1 MNKTIYLDHAATTP
15 LAPEVFEVM
24 KPWMTEECWN
34 PGGFY
39 AGGFAAKEAL
49 GRARE
54 TVAEILGC
62 MPGEIIF
69 TSGGSES
76 DNLALRGV
84 MNAIPGEK
92 YHMVTSSIEHHA
104 ILYTAEDLAKE
115 GHSVSVLQVEKNGH
129 VSLENFKKAIK
140 DDTKLVSIMMAN
152 NEIGTLQPI
161 KEISEFLRSTGKNV
175 FLHTDAVQGAT
186 HLDCNVEKLGV
197 DLLSLSGHK
206 FYGPRGMGALFVKAG
221 TPLRPQITGG
231 GQEYNRRAG
240 TENIPGII
248 GFAKALQ
255 LAAEN
260 RNSEAI
266 RLSQLRDH
274 AIERIQT
281 EIKHVRLNGSHEHRL
296 PNNINFSFWGVEGEG
311 ILLMLDERGIC
322 ASTGSACTSADLDA
336 SHVILA
342 TGQGHGWAHGSI
354 RFSLGNT
361 TSKELLDKAIDEL
374 KEVISYLR
382 AISPVPPNPPNSN

>member
-1 MNKTIYLDHAATTP
+1 MSNEIYLDYAATTP
-15 LAPEVFEVM
+15 LAPEVLEVM
-24 KPWMTEECWN
+24 KPWMTEQCWN

-39 AGGFAAKEAL
+39 AGGFAAKDAV
-49 GRARE
+49 GYARE

-84 MNAIPGEK
+84 MNAQPGEK
-92 YHMVTSSIEHHA
+92 GHLITSSIEHHA
-104 ILYTAEDLAKE
+104 VLYTAEDLAKD
-115 GHSVSVLQVEKNGH
+115 GHEVSVLQVKQDGR
-129 VSLENFKKAIK
+129 VSLENLKKAIREN
-140 DDTKLVSIMMAN
+140 TKLVSIMMAN
-152 NEIGTLQPI
+152 NEIGTVQSI
-161 KEISEFLRSTGKNV
+161 KEISKFLQDTGKGV
-175 FLHTDAVQGAT
+175 FLHTDAVQAAA

-206 FYGPRGMGALFVKAG
+206 FYGPRGVGALFVKAG
-221 TPLRPQITGG
+221 TPLRAQITGG
-231 GQEYNRRAG
+231 SQEFDRRAG
-240 TENIPGII
+240 TENLAGIV

-255 LAAEN
+255 LASAG
-260 RNSEAI
+260 RKSEAI

-274 AIERIQT
+274 AIGRIQN
-281 EIKHVRLNGSHEHRL
+281 EIEHTRLNGSHEHRL
-296 PNNINFSFWGVEGEG
+296 PNNINISFWGVEGEG
-311 ILLMLDERGIC
+311 ILLMLDERGVC

-354 RFSLGNT
+354 RFSLGKST
-361 TSKELLDKAIDEL
+361 TKELLDHAIDEL
-374 KEVISYLR
+374 KEVIAYLR
-382 AISPVPPNPPNSN
+382 SISPVPPTPPN